1 LPNSGPLLK
10 FLLKNSFGV
19 KDIKENLMPA
29 KLDRCVKKVQAQ
41 GRSKSSSFAICNASI
56 KGGGKKKST
65 KK

>member
-1 LPNSGPLLK
+1 MLRAKRGAIRITMAPLK
-10 FLLKNSFGV
+10 QNIF
-19 KDIKENLMPA
+19 KENPMPA

-56 KGGGKKKST
+56 KSGGKKKST

>member
-1 LPNSGPLLK
+1 
-10 FLLKNSFGV
+10 
-19 KDIKENLMPA
+19 MPA

>member
-1 LPNSGPLLK
+1 MAPLK
-10 FLLKNSFGV
+10 QNIF
-19 KDIKENLMPA
+19 KENPMPA

-56 KGGGKKKST
+56 KSGGKKKST